1 MKDLKKTREMASL
14 YHIWVNRTLL
24 RGHISRIL
32 AIKPPTVSALITSL
46 IKSGRVREGKLAAS
60 SGGRRARLLEI
71 VPSWGWVIGLE
82 FSSRGI
88 VSASADMNGEIY
100 NVKKSRFEAG
110 MTKEKILSSLLS
122 AVRHQT
128 SYIHRRDRNPI
139 FRIGV
144 AISGLVDESR
154 GISINFPRLKDWK
167 DVPMKDI
174 LEGKFSIPTMVENRI
189 TAITYAENLFGEHKD
204 IKDALIF
211 HLGPGLGMGIILNGQ
226 VRRGSKWSVGEFG
239 HITVSENGP
248 LCYCGKRGCLE
259 SVASDYALVA
269 QVKDAIKEGVN
280 TRIPEFAGPG
290 GEITAEAICLAAADG
305 DNLAHRMI
313 KDVGHYLAIG
323 VANLLNIIGPEVILF
338 GGIMVES
345 KSCDVLLE
353 CIKGNLRV
361 HTLEYIEKHVKVDR
375 ATFGAE
381 QGIRGAVTIAL
392 NSFYSNPEI

>member
-14 YHIWVNRTLL
+14 YHIWVNKTLS

-32 AIKPPTVSALITSL
+32 ALKAPTVSALITSL
-46 IKSGRVREGKLAAS
+46 IKSGRIREGRLADS
-60 SGGRRARLLEI
+60 SGGRRAKLLEI

-100 NVKKSRFEAG
+100 NVKKSRFETG
-110 MTKEKILSSLLS
+110 VTREKILSSLLS
-122 AVRHQT
+122 AVRYQT

-139 FRIGV
+139 FRIGF
-144 AISGLVDESR
+144 AISGLVDECG
-154 GISINFPRLKDWK
+154 GISINFPHLEDWK
-167 DVPMKDI
+167 NVPLKDI
-174 LEGKFSIPTMVENRI
+174 LEEKFSIPTVVENRI

-204 IKDALIF
+204 IKDVLIF

-239 HITVSENGP
+239 HIAASEDGP

-269 QVKDAIKEGVN
+269 QVKEAIKGGVN
-280 TRIPEFAGPG
+280 TRILEFAGSK
-290 GEITAEAICLAAADG
+290 GEITAEAICLAAKDG
-305 DNLAHRMI
+305 DRLALGMI
-313 KDVGHYLAIG
+313 EKVGNYLTTA

-345 KSCDVLLE
+345 CDVLQE
-353 CIKGNLRV
+353 YIKRKLPV

-381 QGIRGAVTIAL
+381 QGIRGAVTVAL
-392 NSFYSNPEI
+392 NSFYSNP